1 MSAHRSRRLLPL
13 AAAVVGVALAGCAAQ
28 PGTAAEVE
36 GNRITTNDV
45 DVAHREF
52 VEITGQADTTVVAV
66 LNTLM
71 AAQLLPDV
79 ASEYGIAYSDEQITD
94 AFEQQATL
102 AGSEVPDGGYADST
116 LDLGRY
122 LLVLGEVQA
131 SPDAQEI
138 AEAFGARMAEADAVV
153 NPRYGEI
160 DENGLIT
167 PVAHD
172 WLATPAQ

>member
-1 MSAHRSRRLLPL
+1 MSAHRSRRLLSL
-13 AAAVVGVALAGCAAQ
+13 AVVAGVTLAGCAAQ

-36 GNRITTNDV
+36 GSRITTNEV

-52 VEITGQADTTVVAV
+52 IAITGQAETSVVAV

-71 AAQLLPDV
+71 AAELLPEV

-94 AFEQQATL
+94 AFEQQAAL
-102 AGSEVPDGGYADST
+102 AGSEVPEGGYADST

-122 LLVLGEVQA
+122 LLVLGDVQA

-167 PVAHD
+167 PVVHD